1 MRAKV
6 GSLSRTL
13 VAQRAEENAK
23 IAVYRPVGGAETV
36 IRASLP
42 VILVRCVR
50 LLCLTFAVGKKLLEV
65 MLRKIRLTLAIL
77 FFVGITLLFLDFT
90 GTVHA
95 WLGWMAKIQFLP
107 ALLAVNAGVVV
118 FLILLTL
125 VCGRVYCSV
134 ICPLGVMQ
142 DAVAWLGKKQRKN
155 RYSYSPALSWLRY
168 GVLVVFIVALVAGV
182 GSLAALLAPYSSYG
196 RIANNLFAPVY
207 GWGNNLLAYLAE
219 RADSYAFYGTDVWLK
234 SLPTFLIA
242 LLTFVVIGILAWRNG
257 RTYCN
262 TICPVGTV
270 LGFLARWAW
279 LKPVIDTDKCV
290 DCKLCAR
297 NCKAACIDIANHRID
312 YSRCVACMDC
322 IGKCHKGA
330 ISYKHSPSQALPRK
344 ERENVKSDS
353 QSSPTGEVERTARR
367 SFLTATA
374 LVATTVALK
383 AQEKKVDGG
392 LAVIE
397 DKKIPERKT
406 PIVPPG
412 ARSLRHFAQHCTAC
426 QLCVSVCPN
435 GVLRPSTD
443 PLRLMQPEMS
453 YERGYCRPEC
463 GRCAEVCPTDA
474 IHLTDL
480 AEKSA
485 TQIGRAVWVKKNC
498 VPLTDGVE
506 CGNCARHCPSGAIQM
521 VPSEAGNAD
530 SPKIPAVNVERCIG
544 CGACENLCPARPFS
558 AIYVEGNEVHREL

>member
-1 MRAKV
+1 
-6 GSLSRTL
+6 
-13 VAQRAEENAK
+13 
-23 IAVYRPVGGAETV
+23 
-36 IRASLP
+36 
-42 VILVRCVR
+42 
-50 LLCLTFAVGKKLLEV
+50 
-65 MLRKIRLTLAIL
+65 MLRKIRLTLAVL

-168 GVLVVFIVALVAGV
+168 GVLVVFIVALVAGL

-196 RIANNLFAPVY
+196 RIASNLLAPVY

-290 DCKLCAR
+290 NCKLCAR

-322 IGKCHKGA
+322 IGKCYKGA

-353 QSSPTGEVERTARR
+353 QSSPTGEVERAARR